1 MNEMLA
7 ILRPKFLLFGLAL
20 VACSRSEPAPV
31 PEQAPLAAPV
41 SLHSAVA
48 RPDRAE
54 LFRQRMAASSA
65 AGTPPVDPRSQ
76 EEIEVAACSGPVDA
90 QHPDGWRCRSEMRAP
105 LKAKAKA
112 KLGARLKAKRDGG
125 V

>member
-1 MNEMLA
+1 MT
-7 ILRPKFLLFGLAL
+7 RLLFASGIAIAL
-20 VACSRSEPAPV
+20 GACSRSEPAPV

-41 SLHSAVA
+41 SLHSALP

-90 QHPDGWRCRSEMRAP
+90 QHPDGWRCRPETRS
-105 LKAKAKA
+105 LLKTKAKAKR
-112 KLGARLKAKRDGG
+112 GARPWAKRDGG